1 MSGPN
6 ALLAGLLL
14 IAALIAATDLYAA
27 LIRRRDRGRRDRRRE
42 AQADQEA
49 SQRNMVRLGLVDPSR
64 PANGGLSR
72 RESRRTSRWL
82 QRWRGLSSTPSSAD
96 GSLAEGDDG
105 GAKHV

>member
-1 MSGPN
+1 MNGPN

-14 IAALIAATDLYAA
+14 IAALIAATDRYAA
-27 LIRRRDRGRRDRRRE
+27 LIRRRDGRRRDERQ

-64 PANGGLSR
+64 PATGGLAR

-105 GAKHV
+105 GD

>member
-27 LIRRRDRGRRDRRRE
+27 LIRRRDRGRRDGRQ

-49 SQRNMVRLGLVDPSR
+49 SQRNLLRLGLVGPPGSINGANGSESR
-64 PANGGLSR
+64 P
-72 RESRRTSRWL
+72 TSRWL
-82 QRWRGLSSTPSSAD
+82 QRWRGLSSAPSSAED
-96 GSLAEGDDG
+96 SSGQRDNGGD
-105 GAKHV
+105 